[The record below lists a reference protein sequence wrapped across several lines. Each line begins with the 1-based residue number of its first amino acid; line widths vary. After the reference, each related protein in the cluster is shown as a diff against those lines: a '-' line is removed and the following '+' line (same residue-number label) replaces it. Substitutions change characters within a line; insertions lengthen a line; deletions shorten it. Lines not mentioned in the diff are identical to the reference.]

1 MAQVQSREMHW
12 DVVNEQ
18 AKYAE
23 EIRRRASR
31 LGVTAKFSE
40 GRIDLIMSARKAFV
54 SFGAIPSVRVWGAE
68 NEPYMGVEYYRES
81 DTVDVTFGYKTK
93 SVTYL
98 FINAEFSLV
107 MQYGRVYVTI
117 GLGDDTKIEKRIEEH
132 KGW

>member
-1 MAQVQSREMHW
+1 MTQVQSKEMHW

-31 LGVTAKFSE
+31 LGVTVKFSE
-40 GRIDLIMSARKAFV
+40 GRIDLIVSARKAFV

-68 NEPYMGVEYYRES
+68 NEPYMGVEYYRDT
-81 DTVDVTFGYKTK
+81 DTVDATFGYKTK
-93 SVTYL
+93 AVTYL
-98 FINAEFSLV
+98 FVNAEFFLA

-117 GLGDDTKIEKRIEEH
+117 GLDDDTKIEKHIEKH
-132 KGW
+132 QG